1 LNSVAGI
8 QKEMEQTIVSTYA
21 NELLLVGI
29 FYFIKMAKEIQLT
42 QGKVAIVD
50 NDDYER
56 ILSYGKW
63 TYHKNGYA
71 IIQKGFKNEFGSWC
85 VKVIRMHRIVLNAQD
100 GQFVDHSNEDKLDN
114 RKTNIRICTQIENKR
129 NVGIRKNNKSG
140 FKGVFFWK
148 DRNKFTSQIWFEK
161 KKIHL
166 GVFINPIDAARAY
179 NDAALKY
186 HGEFANIN
194 KID

>member
-1 LNSVAGI
+1 
-8 QKEMEQTIVSTYA
+8 
-21 NELLLVGI
+21 
-29 FYFIKMAKEIQLT
+29 MAKEIILT

-50 NDDYER
+50 TDDYER

-63 TYHKNGYA
+63 TYQKNGYA
-71 IIQKGFKNEFGSWC
+71 IIQKGFKNEHGNWG
-85 VKVIRMHRIVLNAQD
+85 VNKIIMHRIILNAQP
-100 GQFVDHSNEDKLDN
+100 GQFVDHSNGDKLDN
-114 RKTNIRICTQIENKR
+114 RKTNIRICTGVENRR

-140 FKGVFFWK
+140 YKGVFFWK

-166 GVFINPIDAARAY
+166 GVFIDPIDAARAY
-179 NDAALKY
+179 NEAAIKF
-186 HGEFANIN
+186 HGEFANLN